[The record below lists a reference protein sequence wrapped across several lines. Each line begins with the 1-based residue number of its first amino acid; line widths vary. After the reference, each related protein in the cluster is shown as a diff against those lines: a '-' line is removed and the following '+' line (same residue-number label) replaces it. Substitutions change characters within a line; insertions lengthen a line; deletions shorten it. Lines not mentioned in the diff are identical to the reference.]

1 MRIQGRSNW
10 SILDASE
17 YSKAPKG
24 SRASNFK
31 SDITEG
37 QDSVSISKIR
47 YESYRKNISEIG
59 KGNTQSFQ
67 EVVQLKQSF
76 PSNVVID
83 IEGFHHYQMFDE
95 ARELD
100 RIEQENLSETK
111 EKWTLE
117 KKANNLLKTYTRM
130 YDEIVKGYADGTRE
144 VWISDP
150 SNGEAGHYRRLT
162 QEEELQALDKAY
174 ENHTQELVNAIN
186 MKEQVYANLEEVRR
200 KVASA
205 KKMKIED
212 KKLSVEQLPPNALKK
227 MTEAA
232 QAFRERYKGINN
244 DNKTW
249 DEIVSKVQIRF

>member
-37 QDSVSISKIR
+37 QDSVSISKIG

-67 EVVQLKQSF
+67 EVAQLKQSF

-83 IEGFHHYQMFDE
+83 IEGFHHYKMFDE

-111 EKWTLE
+111 EEWTLE
-117 KKANNLLKTYTRM
+117 KKANNLLKTYARM

-174 ENHTQELVNAIN
+174 ENHTQELVNAVN
-186 MKEQVYANLEEVRR
+186 MKEQFYGKLEEVRR

-205 KKMKIED
+205 KGMRIED
-212 KKLSVEQLPPNALKK
+212 KKLPVEQLPPNALKK
-227 MTEAA
+227 MMEAA
-232 QAFRERYKGINN
+232 QAFGERYKGINN

-249 DEIVSKVQIRF
+249 DEILSKVLIRF